1 MQISLGKREVVNT
14 FYNLQ
19 LSGGKG
25 IYIILFRNFPYKI
38 EKWDFYSRKERTI
51 PPQYVDL

>member
-1 MQISLGKREVVNT
+1 MQISLGKTEVVNT

-25 IYIILFRNFPYKI
+25 IYIFFISQLSF
-38 EKWDFYSRKERTI
+38 
-51 PPQYVDL
+51 